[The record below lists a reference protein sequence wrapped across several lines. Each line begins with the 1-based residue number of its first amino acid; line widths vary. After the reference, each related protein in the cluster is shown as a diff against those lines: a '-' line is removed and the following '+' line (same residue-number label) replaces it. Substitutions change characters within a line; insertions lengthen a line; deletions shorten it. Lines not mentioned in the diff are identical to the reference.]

1 MISPKTYIV
10 GLIVGYIFGLATTL
24 VAHDKYKEYKTTQ
37 LGSSKWNPVYVKIVK
52 WGEKMKKNVNVL
64 MDLDLKK
71 ALDKDA
77 KKNHRSVGKH
87 INFIIDNYLKGVAKW
102 NL

>member
-1 MISPKTYIV
+1 
-10 GLIVGYIFGLATTL
+10 
-24 VAHDKYKEYKTTQ
+24 
-37 LGSSKWNPVYVKIVK
+37 
-52 WGEKMKKNVNVL
+52 MKKNVNVL

-87 INFIIDNYLKGVAKW
+87 INFIIEKHLKGVE
-102 NL
+102 

>member
-1 MISPKTYIV
+1 
-10 GLIVGYIFGLATTL
+10 
-24 VAHDKYKEYKTTQ
+24 
-37 LGSSKWNPVYVKIVK
+37 
-52 WGEKMKKNVNVL
+52 MKKNVNVM

-87 INFIIDNYLKGVAKW
+87 INFIIDNYLNNITEIIEDCGCGKCIKE
-102 NL
+102 